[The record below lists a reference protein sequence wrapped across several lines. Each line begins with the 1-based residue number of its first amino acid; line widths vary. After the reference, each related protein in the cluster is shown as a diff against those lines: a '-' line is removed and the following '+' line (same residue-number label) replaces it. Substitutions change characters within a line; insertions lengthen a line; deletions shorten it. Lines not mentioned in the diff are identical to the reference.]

1 MIKDKIV
8 LITGASSGIGYSTAM
23 VLSKE
28 GAKIVAGA
36 RRIERLEELKKSVE
50 SQGGEII
57 IQKLDVTTLDD
68 CNNFAKIAIER
79 YGNIDV
85 LVNNAGI
92 MPLSFFKNQKVDE
105 WDRMVD
111 VNIKGVFYC
120 TSAVIPFM
128 LNNKSGHIVN
138 ISSTAGRIVF
148 PAGSVYCATKH
159 AIAAFSEGLRQEF
172 SQRSN
177 IRVSCI
183 EPGVVA
189 TELTNTITDS
199 SLESFIQN
207 TKKMQPLQAEDIAN
221 SILYVL
227 KAPINVNVNEIM
239 LRPISQER

>member
-23 VLSKE
+23 ALSKE

-57 IQKLDVTTLDD
+57 IQKLDVTKLDD

-79 YGNIDV
+79 YGNIDI

-120 TSAVIPFM
+120 TSAVIPYM

-159 AIAAFSEGLRQEF
+159 AITAFSEGLRQEF

-199 SLESFIQN
+199 SLESFIKN

>member
-1 MIKDKIV
+1 MIQDKIV
-8 LITGASSGIGYSTAM
+8 LITGAGSGSYSTAM
-23 VLSKE
+23 TLSKE

-57 IQKLDVTTLDD
+57 IQKLDVTKLDD
-68 CNNFAKIAIER
+68 CNNFAKIAVKR
-79 YGNIDV
+79 YGNVDI

-92 MPLSFFKNQKVDE
+92 MPLSFFKNQKIDE

-120 TSAVIPFM
+120 TSAVIPYM
-128 LNNKSGHIVN
+128 LNNKYGHIVN

-159 AIAAFSEGLRQEF
+159 AITAFSEGLRQEF

-177 IRVSCI
+177 IRVACI
-183 EPGVVA
+183 ELGVVA

-199 SLESFIQN
+199 SLESFIKN
-207 TKKMQPLQAEDIAN
+207 TKKMEPLQAEDIAN

-227 KAPINVNVNEIM
+227 QSPYNVNVNEIM